1 MPVRQLREFLGDVL
15 GAAGAGCIMFSLVL
29 VVLIAVG
36 SISIANPYSGV
47 YVIFFVPAVMVVGA
61 GVFLLG
67 AALGRGR
74 GAPPDDNSEVTEA
87 NEDTQE

>member
-1 MPVRQLREFLGDVL
+1 
-15 GAAGAGCIMFSLVL
+15 MFSLVL

-47 YVIFFVPAVMVVGA
+47 YVIFFVPLVMVAGA

-67 AALGRGR
+67 ATLGRGHK
-74 GAPPDDNSEVTEA
+74 AHPHDDSEVMEA
-87 NEDTQE
+87 NGDTQE

>member
-1 MPVRQLREFLGDVL
+1 MRQLREFLGDVL
-15 GAAGAGCIMFSLVL
+15 GAAGAGCVLFCLVL

-36 SISIANPYSGV
+36 SVSIANPYSGI
-47 YVIFFVPAVMVVGA
+47 YALFFIPIVMIVGV

-74 GAPPDDNSEVTEA
+74 RPPPKDDSPSA
-87 NEDTQE
+87 AGDGDAQE